1 MKSAAKSEKK
11 DEDGTADTSPLAK
24 VRNIGIAA
32 HIDAGKTT
40 TTERI
45 LFYTGKTH
53 RMGEVDDGTTTTDFD
68 EQEQER
74 GITIFSAAVTC
85 PWKDHIINLIDTPG
99 HVDFTAEVERCLR
112 VLDGAVVV
120 FDAKEG
126 VEAQSETVW
135 RQAHKYKVPAILF
148 INKMDKI
155 GADFFASLKSIEK
168 RLAAHPIPVQIPIG
182 ADDTFEGLID
192 LLSMKAFHFIGN
204 DGSKIDEGDV
214 PPALADEAAFWR
226 HNLEERVAEL
236 DDALMEKYLEGG
248 PLEAADIRRVL
259 RQATVSG
266 RAQPVFCGSS
276 LKHVGVQK
284 LIDGV
289 IDYLPSPLD
298 RPPVSAPTSPTD
310 ATIVTRRPGKDEP
323 FSALV
328 FKIVAE
334 KPLDLYYLRIY
345 SGTLRGNARVF
356 NNNTGKKEN
365 LSKLYRMFAKRR
377 DQIEVAMA
385 GDIVV
390 GVGLK
395 DSLTGHTLCDA
406 NKPIL
411 LEKIE
416 FPTPVLSVSV
426 EPKNTRDK
434 DALIDSLEK
443 LSRQDPTF
451 QHRVNK
457 ETGQTI
463 LSGMGELHLEVLA
476 YKLEHD
482 FRVPVSVGKPLVAY
496 RETVTRAAD
505 AEGSFILKTAT
516 APQFAV
522 VQLRVE
528 PLAATESNEEGGATA
543 TAGTSATFQFVNAV
557 PEGQLRP
564 EFIAAA
570 RRGIE
575 DTLQVGTLGG
585 FPVLN
590 VRATLLGGSQSESES
605 TELAFEN
612 AARRAFEEAMKKA
625 GPVVLEPLMKL
636 EVTVP
641 DDYFGPVS
649 GDLSAR
655 RGIIQD
661 TELRNRDRVIH
672 SQVPLAEMFQYA
684 TKLRTLTQGRSSWSM
699 EPLTYAAMPPA
710 LQKELLKRYGYE

>member
-1 MKSAAKSEKK
+1 MKTATKSETS
-11 DEDGTADTSPLAK
+11 DEDGTASNSPLSR
-24 VRNIGIAA
+24 VRNIGVAA

-45 LFYTGKTH
+45 LYYTGKTH

-112 VLDGAVVV
+112 VLDGAIVV

-135 RQAHKYKVPAILF
+135 RQARKYKVPAILF
-148 INKMDKI
+148 LNKMDKI

-168 RLAAHPIPVQIPIG
+168 RLSAHPVPVQIPIG
-182 ADDTFEGLID
+182 ADSTFEGLID
-192 LLSMKAFHFIGN
+192 LIAMKAYYFIGD
-204 DGSKIDEGDV
+204 DGGKVEERDIPDSLTDEV
-214 PPALADEAAFWR
+214 AFWR
-226 HNLEERVAEL
+226 HNLEERVAEA
-236 DDALMEKYLEGG
+236 DDALMEKYLEGHALS
-248 PLEAADIRRVL
+248 PADIRKGL
-259 RQATVSG
+259 RKSTVSG
-266 RAQPVFCGSS
+266 NSHPVFCGSS
-276 LKHVGVQK
+276 LKHIGVQK

-289 IDYLPSPLD
+289 VDYLPSPLD
-298 RPPVSAPTSPTD
+298 RPPVTGMTSGED
-310 ATIVTRRPGKDEP
+310 STIVSRKPDKDEP
-323 FSALV
+323 FAALV

-345 SGTLRGNARVF
+345 SGTLRGNARAF

-377 DQIEVAMA
+377 DQIDVAVA

-395 DSLTGHTLCDA
+395 DALTGHTLCDA

-416 FPTPVLSVSV
+416 FPTPVMSVSV
-426 EPKNTRDK
+426 EPKNTKDK
-434 DALIDSLEK
+434 DALVESLEK

-451 QHRVNK
+451 QHRINK

-476 YKLEHD
+476 YRLEHD

-496 RETVTRAAD
+496 RETVTRTAE

-522 VQLRVE
+522 VKVRVE
-528 PLAATESNEEGGATA
+528 PLAAALGGVESGAS
-543 TAGTSATFQFVNAV
+543 TAGSDATFQFANAV
-557 PEGQLRP
+557 PIGQLNS
-564 EFIAAA
+564 EFIDAAK
-570 RRGIE
+570 RGIE

-590 VRATLLGGSQSESES
+590 VRATLLGGQQSQSES

-612 AARRAFEEAMKKA
+612 AARKAFEEAMKNA
-625 GPVVLEPLMKL
+625 GPVLLEPLMKL

-641 DDYFGPVS
+641 DDYFGSVS

-661 TELRNRDRVIH
+661 TELRGHDRVIH
-672 SQVPLAEMFQYA
+672 AHVPLAEMFQYA

-699 EPLTYAAMPPA
+699 EPLMYAAMPPG
-710 LQKELLKRYGYE
+710 LQKELLKKYGYE

>member
-1 MKSAAKSEKK
+1 MKSATKSETS
-11 DEDGTADTSPLAK
+11 DEDGTAHDSALAK
-24 VRNIGIAA
+24 VRNIGVAA

-45 LFYTGKTH
+45 LYYTGKTH

-85 PWKDHIINLIDTPG
+85 PWKDHTINLIDTPG

-112 VLDGAVVV
+112 VLDGAIVV

-135 RQAHKYKVPAILF
+135 RQARKYNVPAICF
-148 INKMDKI
+148 VNKMDKI
-155 GADFFASLKSIEK
+155 GADFFATLKSIEK
-168 RLAAHPIPVQIPIG
+168 RLGAHPVPVQIPIG
-182 ADDTFEGLID
+182 ADSTFEGLID
-192 LLSMKAFHFIGN
+192 LMSMKAYHFVGG
-204 DGSKIDEGDV
+204 DGARVEEGDV
-214 PPALADEAAFWR
+214 PAALKDEADFWR
-226 HNLEERVAEL
+226 HHLEEKVAEL
-236 DDALMEKYLEGG
+236 DDSLMEKYLEGT
-248 PLEAADIRRVL
+248 PLTPEEIKPVL
-259 RQATVSG
+259 RRATIAAKV
-266 RAQPVFCGSS
+266 QPIFCGSS
-276 LKHVGVQK
+276 LKYVGVQR
-284 LIDGV
+284 LLDGV
-289 IDYLPSPLD
+289 LDYLPSPLD
-298 RPPVSAPTSPTD
+298 RPPVTGVTSPTND
-310 ATIVTRRPGKDEP
+310 KQVARKPDRDEP

-334 KPLDLYYLRIY
+334 KPLDLYYVRVY
-345 SGTLRGNARVF
+345 SGVLRGNARVF

-377 DQIEVAMA
+377 DQIDAA
-385 GDIVV
+385 FPGDIVV
-390 GVGLK
+390 AVGMK
-395 DSLTGHTLCDA
+395 DALTGHTLCDA
-406 NKPIL
+406 NHPIL

-416 FPTPVLSVSV
+416 FPTPVMSVSV
-426 EPKNTRDK
+426 EPRNTKDK

-496 RETVTRAAD
+496 RETITRVAE
-505 AEGSFILKTAT
+505 AEGSFVLKTAT
-516 APQFAV
+516 SPQFAV
-522 VQLRVE
+522 VRVKVE
-528 PLAATESNEEGGATA
+528 PYTPD
-543 TAGTSATFQFVNAV
+543 TAGSTSATTFHFVNAV
-557 PEGQLRP
+557 PEGTLNA
-564 EFIAAA
+564 EFIQAA

-590 VRATLLGGSQSESES
+590 VRATLLGGQQSDSES

-612 AARRAFEEAMKKA
+612 AGRKAFEEAMRNA
-625 GPVVLEPLMKL
+625 GPVLLEPMMKL
-636 EVTVP
+636 EVTIP

-655 RGIIQD
+655 RGLIQD
-661 TELRNRDRVIH
+661 TEMRNRDRVIH
-672 SQVPLAEMFQYA
+672 AEVPLAEMFQYA
-684 TKLRTLTQGRSSWSM
+684 TKLRTLSQGRSSWSM
-699 EPLTYAAMPPA
+699 EPLAYAAMPPA
-710 LQKELLKRYGYE
+710 LQKELLKKYGYE